1 MRIKRGKARL
11 KRRKHILEDAKGFK
25 WGRKSKLR
33 AAKEAL
39 LHARY
44 FAYRDRKKKKSEFR
58 KLWNIKIGAA
68 TKQMGLSYSK
78 FIFGMKKANIVI
90 NRKMLADLAQ
100 NHPESFK
107 AVVLKAKS
115 ALKL

>member
-58 KLWNIKIGAA
+58 KLWNIQINAA
-68 TKQMGLSYSK
+68 VREYGISYSK
-78 FIFGMKKANIVI
+78 FIFGLKKSGLAID
-90 NRKMLADLAQ
+90 RKMLSDLAQ
-100 NHPESFK
+100 NAPSTFK
-107 AVVLKAKS
+107 AVVLKVKS
-115 ALKL
+115 ALK

>member
-58 KLWNIKIGAA
+58 KLWNIRINAA
-68 TKQMGLSYSK
+68 VREYGISYSK
-78 FIFGMKKANIVI
+78 FIFGLKKSGLAID
-90 NRKMLADLAQ
+90 RKMLSDLAQ
-100 NHPESFK
+100 NAPSTFK
-107 AVVLKAKS
+107 AVVLKVKS
-115 ALKL
+115 ALK

>member
-11 KRRKHILEDAKGFK
+11 KRRKHILEGAKGFK
-25 WGRKSKLR
+25 WGRKAKVR

-68 TKQMGLSYSK
+68 SKELGLPYNK
-78 FIFGMKKANIVI
+78 FIFGLKKANIAL
-90 NRKMLADLAQ
+90 NRKMLAELAQ
-100 NHPESFK
+100 NNPADFK
-107 AVVLKAKS
+107 AVFLKAQS
-115 ALKL
+115 ALT